1 MTHTKDSLSTGPL
14 SRQVL
19 PANTATVAAIAQQG
33 VRSVGRHPN
42 LPLTVEEEPTPEAQP
57 WSIVKKA
64 AIAWAMIGGIGMT
77 LGLITDHWKLF
88 PIGLFFFVGPVVMGL
103 AVQKIREDERR
114 RLEEI
119 EAEAAKDDAP
129 R

>member
-1 MTHTKDSLSTGPL
+1 MIVD
-14 SRQVL
+14 
-19 PANTATVAAIAQQG
+19 
-33 VRSVGRHPN
+33 
-42 LPLTVEEEPTPEAQP
+42 EEPTPEAQP
-57 WSIVKKA
+57 WSMAKKA
-64 AIAWAMIGGIGMT
+64 AIAWAIVGGIGMT
-77 LGLITDHWKLF
+77 LGLITSHWKLF

-119 EAEAAKDDAP
+119 EAEAAEDGAP